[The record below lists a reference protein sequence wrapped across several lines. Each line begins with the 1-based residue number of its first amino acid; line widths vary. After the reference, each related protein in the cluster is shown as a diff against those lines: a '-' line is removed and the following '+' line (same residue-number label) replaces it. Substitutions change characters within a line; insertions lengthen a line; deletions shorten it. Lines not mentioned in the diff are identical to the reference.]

1 MILYHGSNQLI
12 TEIDLKK
19 SRPNKDFGRAFYLS
33 EDKKQ
38 ALEMADFKTM
48 AEGGEPVINKYEF
61 DEKLMSSSDLKT
73 KSFTEYSEEWAKFIF
88 SNRDSK
94 NGGSVHNYDIVY
106 GPITNDRVG
115 RQIANLKD
123 GYITFG
129 MFMERLKYIEGV
141 TFQYAFCTEL
151 AISKL
156 KRL

>member
-73 KSFTEYSEEWAKFIF
+73 KSFTEYSENLSFPTEIQKTAAAFI
-88 SNRDSK
+88 
-94 NGGSVHNYDIVY
+94 
-106 GPITNDRVG
+106 IT
-115 RQIANLKD
+115 I
-123 GYITFG
+123 
-129 MFMERLKYIEGV
+129 
-141 TFQYAFCTEL
+141 
-151 AISKL
+151 
-156 KRL
+156 